1 MWKYNIFEKD
11 ALLEDIWTRGVAR
24 FKIGDNL
31 YSLYKNNAINYD
43 LVQDNSEKM
52 QKLTKHTNLDELLIL
67 LENMNEEEL
76 KNDK

>member
-11 ALLEDIWTRGVAR
+11 TLLEDIWTRGVAR
-24 FKIGDNL
+24 FKIGDKL

-43 LVQDNSEKM
+43 LVNDNSEKM
-52 QKLTKHTNLDELLIL
+52 QKLTKYTNLDKLLIL
-67 LENMNEEEL
+67 LESMNEEEL